1 MKEHDEQRFSRRG
14 ALKSAGIA
22 AISSAIGGVVGAC
35 QRSQPAIAGETGKPL
50 ELPRLLAASEKES
63 SEASAPLA
71 PENRVGVALVGLG
84 RLALEQVMPAFAESK
99 LCRPIA
105 LVSGDRGK
113 AGTVARR
120 YGLPERNIFDYKS
133 WNRLADNKDVQIVY
147 ILLPNGMHAEYSIR
161 AAQAG
166 KHVLCEKPMATSVE
180 DCQAMIDASD
190 KARKLLMVAYR
201 LQYEPYN
208 REVIRSARSGELG
221 KLKSFIASNGQAQG
235 DPNQWRL
242 KKSLAGGGALPD
254 VGIYCLNAARY
265 ISGEEPNAVSAFVH
279 STPNDA
285 RFREVEEQVNFT
297 LRFPSGFLASSTT
310 SYGYH
315 DAKFFRVL
323 GSSGWAELDPAFP
336 YRGQRLRVGRKLEGR
351 DAEQIEE
358 RKLEPKNHFALEMDH
373 LASCVLGNKRPRT
386 PGQEGLQDMRVI
398 AAIYRAAESGG
409 TVKLPEI
416 TELDAFR
423 GPALG

>member
-1 MKEHDEQRFSRRG
+1 MSEDGPDRYSRRS
-14 ALKSAGIA
+14 ALKTAGVA
-22 AISSAIGGVVGAC
+22 VVSSAIGGVMGAC
-35 QRSQPAIAGETGKPL
+35 RREQQAIAGETGKAIQ
-50 ELPRLLAASEKES
+50 LPRLLAASEKES
-63 SEASAPLA
+63 SESPAPLA

-84 RLALEQVMPAFAESK
+84 RLALEQIMPAFAECK
-99 LCRPIA
+99 LCRPMA
-105 LVSGDRGK
+105 LVSGDRAK
-113 AGTVARR
+113 ATTVARR
-120 YGLPERNIFDYKS
+120 YGLPESNVYDYKS
-133 WNRLADNKDVQIVY
+133 FNRLSDNKDVQIVY
-147 ILLPNGMHAEYSIR
+147 ILLPNSMHAEYSIR

-166 KHVLCEKPMATSVE
+166 KHVLCEKPMANSVD
-180 DCQAMIDASD
+180 DCQAMIDASE
-190 KARKLLMVAYR
+190 KAHKSLMVAYR
-201 LQYEPYN
+201 MQYEPYN
-208 REVIRSARSGELG
+208 REVIRSVRAGEIG
-221 KLKSFIASNGQAQG
+221 KLKSFVASNGQAQG

-242 KKSLAGGGALPD
+242 KRSMAGGGALPD

-265 ISGEEPNAVSAFVH
+265 VSGEEPSAVSAFLY

-297 LRFPSGFLASSTT
+297 LRFPSGFLASATT

-315 DAKFFRVL
+315 NAKFFRVL
-323 GSSGWAELDPAFP
+323 GSSGWIELDPAFP
-336 YRGQRLRVGRKLEGR
+336 YRGQRLRVGRKAEGR

-358 RKLEPKNHFALEMDH
+358 RTLEGKNHFALEMDH
-373 LASCVLGNKRPRT
+373 LASCVLNNKRPRT